1 VPRDAHELLEAARDE
16 LYQCRVL
23 TRQLRNQTKTL
34 AAAYFDSEQRV
45 EALIDEIEARLNG
58 SPRPKE
64 AQGHAREEDLTEA
77 RH

>member
-1 VPRDAHELLEAARDE
+1 VPRDPEELLRQARDE

-45 EALIDEIEARLNG
+45 EALIAEIEARLNG
-58 SPRPKE
+58 SPSQE
-64 AQGHAREEDLTEA
+64 VQGHDRKDLAEA